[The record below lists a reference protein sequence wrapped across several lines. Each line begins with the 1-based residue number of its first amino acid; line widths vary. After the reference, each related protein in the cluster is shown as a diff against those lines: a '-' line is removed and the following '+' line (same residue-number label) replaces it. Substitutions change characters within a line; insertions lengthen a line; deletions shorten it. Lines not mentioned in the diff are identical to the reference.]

1 MYDSKY
7 IKLKKVYTNENGGSI
22 LFDKNITFDG
32 LEYFFYVYDKD
43 EDNVAIYIGDEEFD
57 EKEYNVVTLKT
68 YLEQHGY
75 SDEEFKNPFNRTKK
89 IVKTIDYENSKI
101 KNKVKQK

>member
-1 MYDSKY
+1 MFDSKY
-7 IKLKKVYTNENGGSI
+7 FKLKKVYTNENGGSI

-43 EDNVAIYIGDEEFD
+43 EDNVAIYIGDEEF
-57 EKEYNVVTLKT
+57 
-68 YLEQHGY
+68 
-75 SDEEFKNPFNRTKK
+75 KNPFNRTKK

>member
-1 MYDSKY
+1 MFDSKY
-7 IKLKKVYTNENGGSI
+7 FKLKKVYTNENGGSI

-68 YLEQHGY
+68 YLEQNGY

>member
-1 MYDSKY
+1 MRE
-7 IKLKKVYTNENGGSI
+7 KK
-22 LFDKNITFDG
+22 
-32 LEYFFYVYDKD
+32 
-43 EDNVAIYIGDEEFD
+43 
-57 EKEYNVVTLKT
+57 YNVVTLKT